1 MNIAKRT
8 SRYSSIILEELKSD
22 LKKQLGDD
30 LTDEIEI
37 FIDEK
42 IRIGVESTE
51 KRFQALLDRKK
62 DK

>member
-1 MNIAKRT
+1 MVKKT
-8 SRYSSIILEELKSD
+8 SRLTSLILEQLKSD
-22 LKKQLGDD
+22 LKKQLGDN

>member
-1 MNIAKRT
+1 MSKKT
-8 SRYSSIILEELKSD
+8 SRFTSIILEELKSD
-22 LKKQLGDD
+22 LKKQLGND
-30 LTDEIEI
+30 LTDEIEL

-51 KRFQALLDRKK
+51 KRFLALLDRKK